1 MAKKITV
8 AQYKRKYKAILRIMK
23 VMFNDRIEHADSNS
37 PMSAKKILDTVIML
51 QGAERRII

>member
-51 QGAERRII
+51 QGAERRIK